1 MRSEIGMRE
10 ALEAVNLLNG
20 YRLTG
25 YRTTGDWTF
34 RSQDVSFLGTKHNF
48 WTFRSLDVS
57 FRGRFVPWTF
67 RSLDVSFHGRFVPLS
82 CTVVKNFFTI
92 DARRNTAYI
101 IIPLN
106 CSLLLKYTA
115 EVINIQLRA
124 RRARNLQTKPCNVG
138 S

>member
-1 MRSEIGMRE
+1 MDSVVYGCTGGSEVRNW
-10 ALEAVNLLNG
+10 V
-20 YRLTG
+20 TG
-25 YRTTGDWTF
+25 LFVPKTF
-34 RSQDVSFLGTKHNF
+34 RSWERNTTFGRFVP
-48 WTFRSLDVS
+48 WTFRSLDDS

-82 CTVVKNFFTI
+82 CTVVKNYFTI

-115 EVINIQLRA
+115 EVTNIHLRA